1 MITLAEY
8 FEITKYRITEG
19 DTYGWQCYGPD
30 AYQLSAWNG
39 VHGKG
44 GWSTNIIFCTKTQK
58 VFEVE
63 VCDYTNDRAYRLINP
78 DFKEDHDNESDA
90 RGELGNQAWDEVN
103 YTDLETDDDF
113 MQKCLSIVEGEV
125 YDTRVEVPLDLDK
138 ETMFELMK
146 MAHGND
152 LTLNQQVEEILM
164 RCINEKENF
173 I

>member
-1 MITLAEY
+1 
-8 FEITKYRITEG
+8 
-19 DTYGWQCYGPD
+19 
-30 AYQLSAWNG
+30 
-39 VHGKG
+39 
-44 GWSTNIIFCTKTQK
+44 
-58 VFEVE
+58 
-63 VCDYTNDRAYRLINP
+63 
-78 DFKEDHDNESDA
+78 
-90 RGELGNQAWDEVN
+90 
-103 YTDLETDDDF
+103 

-152 LTLNQQVEEILM
+152 LTLNQQVEEILT